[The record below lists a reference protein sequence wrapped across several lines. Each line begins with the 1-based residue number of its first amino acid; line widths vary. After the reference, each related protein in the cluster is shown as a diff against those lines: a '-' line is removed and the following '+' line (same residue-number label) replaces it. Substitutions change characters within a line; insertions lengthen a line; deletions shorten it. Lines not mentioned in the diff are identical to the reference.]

1 LDNARNAKET
11 ITMKRRITKNAK
23 LNFLIDE
30 TDKANENGAVDAVM
44 QLLDCIDSL
53 FYPLSIIPNR

>member
-1 LDNARNAKET
+1 
-11 ITMKRRITKNAK
+11 MKRRITKNAK